1 MKGMVEIRWHGRG
14 GQGVV
19 TAGEIL
25 AEAAMEEGKYFQAF
39 PDYGPE
45 RMGAPVRAYTRI
57 SDSPIEIHSQIASP
71 DVVVVIDSTLI
82 GLVNVAE
89 GLKNGGVIVLNTS
102 LSPQEVR
109 EKLGIGDKPVK
120 VFTVDASRIAIKHFG
135 RNIPNTPMLGALVKA
150 TGLVSLESIIRLTE
164 ERLGTK
170 VADNIVQ
177 ANVQA
182 IKEAYES
189 VKEG

>member
-45 RMGAPVRAYTRI
+45 RMGAPVKAYTRI
-57 SDSPIEIHSQIASP
+57 SDSPIEIHSQITSP
-71 DVVVVIDSTLI
+71 DIVVVVDSTLI
-82 GLVNVAE
+82 GHVNVTE
-89 GLKNGGVIVLNTS
+89 GLKNGGIIVLNTS
-102 LSPQEVR
+102 LSPQEAR
-109 EKLGIGDKPVK
+109 EKLGLVNRPIR
-120 VFTVDASRIAIKHFG
+120 VFTVDASQIAIKHFG

-150 TGLVSLESIIRLTE
+150 TGLVSLDSIIHLTKE
-164 ERLGTK
+164 KLGTK
-170 VADNIVQ
+170 VTEEIVQ

-189 VKEG
+189 MKEG

>member
-1 MKGMVEIRWHGRG
+1 MKGLVEIRWHGRG

-45 RMGAPVRAYTRI
+45 RMGAPIKAYTRI
-57 SDSPIEIHSQIASP
+57 SDSPIEIHSQITSP
-71 DVVVVIDSTLI
+71 DIVVVVDSTLI

-89 GLKNGGVIVLNTS
+89 GLKDGGIIVLNTS
-102 LSPQEVR
+102 LSPQEAR
-109 EKLGIGDKPVK
+109 EKLGLGNKPVK
-120 VFTVDASRIAIKHFG
+120 IFTVDASQIAIKHFG

-150 TGLVSLESIIRLTE
+150 TGLVSLDSIIHLTK

-170 VADNIVQ
+170 VTEEIIQ
-177 ANVQA
+177 ANIQA

>member
-1 MKGMVEIRWHGRG
+1 MGELLEIRWHGRG

-57 SDSPIEIHSQIASP
+57 SDSPIEIHSQITSP
-71 DVVVVIDSTLI
+71 DIVVVIDPSLI
-82 GLVNVAE
+82 GMVNVAE
-89 GLKNGGVIVLNTS
+89 GLKDGGVILVNTDA
-102 LSPQEVR
+102 SPEQIR
-109 EKLGIGDKPVK
+109 KTLGLEGRPVK
-120 VFTVDASRIAIKHFG
+120 VFAINASEIAMKHLG

-150 TGLVSLESIIRLTE
+150 TGLVSLESVIRLTE
-164 ERLGTK
+164 ERFGAK
-170 VADNIVQ
+170 FREDVVK
-177 ANVQA
+177 ANVAA
-182 IKEAYES
+182 IKEAYEK
-189 VKEG
+189 VQEG